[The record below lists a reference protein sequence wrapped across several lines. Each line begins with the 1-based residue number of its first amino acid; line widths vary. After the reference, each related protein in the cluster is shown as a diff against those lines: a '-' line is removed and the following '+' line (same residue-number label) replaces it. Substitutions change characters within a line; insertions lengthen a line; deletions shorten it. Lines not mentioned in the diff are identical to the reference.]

1 MVSSCKI
8 SDVREEKNLQV
19 IEIWADPE
27 IVFRVV
33 RLLAKGSEAY
43 GLESSVI
50 YDLEHAVLYFNP
62 RAADIKRDVTRLLDR
77 VREQEFEEWMKAQE
91 LLEGKAA

>member
-1 MVSSCKI
+1 MVSSYKI
-8 SDVREEKNLQV
+8 SDVREEENLQV

-27 IVFRVV
+27 MVFRAV
-33 RLLAKGSEAY
+33 RLLAKYSGTY

-62 RAADIKRDVTRLLDR
+62 RAADIERDVTRLLDH
-77 VREQEFEEWMKAQE
+77 VREQEFEEWMGAQD
-91 LLEGKAA
+91 LLEDKAA